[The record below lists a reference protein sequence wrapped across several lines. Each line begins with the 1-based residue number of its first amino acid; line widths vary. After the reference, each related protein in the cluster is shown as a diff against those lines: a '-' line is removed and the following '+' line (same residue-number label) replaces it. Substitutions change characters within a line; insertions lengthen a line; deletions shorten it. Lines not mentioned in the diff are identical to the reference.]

1 MGRRN
6 YGVSGDKK
14 RQRTEK
20 NLSISYRMAQE
31 KGLYVCYFK
40 KLSARHS
47 LVVQW
52 LAFCALLPRVQ
63 VQPQGREL
71 RSTKLHGQNKSKTK

>member
-40 KLSARHS
+40 KTECKAFLGDA
-47 LVVQW
+47 VVSILCFYCQGSR
-52 LAFCALLPRVQ
+52 FNPRA
-63 VQPQGREL
+63 G
-71 RSTKLHGQNKSKTK
+71 N